1 MKNRKT
7 FLLLLLFLTIHLAF
21 ASKVKKHGSKGDK
34 GGRKGAATYLLK
46 AENGKVYL
54 GSVRKGRKP
63 LRTSPATLV
72 IYGKVL
78 TKNMSEKMDEIVI
91 SVKWSINSRD
101 GFSRP
106 QYSFVVSSGLANEN

>member
-21 ASKVKKHGSKGDK
+21 ASKAKKHGSKGDK

-78 TKNMSEKMDEIVI
+78 TKNMGEKIGG
-91 SVKWSINSRD
+91 NSYFRKMVHQ
-101 GFSRP
+101 FQRRVLSTP
-106 QYSFVVSSGLANEN
+106 V